1 MEIRSYLPLFAT
13 HTCGPGVLSVTSMT
27 PCWRQTETRK
37 RTQNVYS
44 SVKKKRERKKSI
56 SDADNLPK
64 NKNKTKKRQWRW
76 QPISSIFKSTTLSV
90 EILLPLITFLWTVP
104 NSRRPIFD
112 SNLRRLVPLVLLTL
126 ETEQHAI
133 IPAFACDWRT
143 AAERRVIIPLLNNY
157 GFFYPPFPRR
167 AIWRML
173 TDRRVII
180 PLQNRFL
187 FSPANPCR
195 DLTDVEKRVILPLRS
210 ICFKS

>member
-1 MEIRSYLPLFAT
+1 MALVFYP
-13 HTCGPGVLSVTSMT
+13 
-27 PCWRQTETRK
+27 WRQRHL
-37 RTQNVYS
+37 VD
-44 SVKKKRERKKSI
+44 VKLKREKERKTYTAASKRKERKKKKSI
-56 SDADNLPK
+56 SDADNLQK
-64 NKNKTKKRQWRW
+64 KKKKKKRQWRW

-90 EILLPLITFLWTVP
+90 EILLPLITFFWTVP

-126 ETEQHAI
+126 ETEQHTI

-187 FSPANPCR
+187 SSTANPCR